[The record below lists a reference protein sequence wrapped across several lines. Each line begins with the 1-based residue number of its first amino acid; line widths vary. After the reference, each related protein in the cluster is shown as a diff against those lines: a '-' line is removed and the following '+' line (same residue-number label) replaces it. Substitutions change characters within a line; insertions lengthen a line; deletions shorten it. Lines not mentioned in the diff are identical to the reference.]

1 MDLLVCTYQTV
12 LIKAS
17 PCVLPYADKAL
28 GEFFCY
34 LRLEKLH
41 ENVIDLHALAYGLD
55 CMDDDAPPP
64 LMMLHPNDQDEDDDI
79 QPVPDPLPP
88 YIYIYIYISRKDCIQ
103 GGVDYLAHVHEPLY
117 SGIMSPPQ
125 RLSVMIKNHQPTL
138 GILVM
143 LPLGPDSPHSSR
155 SQCSRLEYNFPP
167 GIRPDEL
174 GVYQTHSA
182 VCNKKVD
189 TRAVLKFMEP
199 SDGRFHLYEMAV
211 DAYSKVLK
219 DSDADTETV
228 IERYFQCLQWEEEQ
242 KTLDDLY
249 GFVEGV
255 DCFAQMEDE
264 YFSEII
270 YTGYISIRVPLGL
283 RFVFQRVDGRKV
295 IEITVESWLL
305 EKVASLKEKI
315 GKMIQMQ
322 AKELKLRRK
331 AGGVLKEDK
340 SLAHN
345 NVEAGEILTPT
356 DLAHFKVELGR
367 CKS

>member
-1 MDLLVCTYQTV
+1 MIHFRLPKFDDLKHPPPLFRNPPPDITPIQLKVWLRSFIAQFVARYGIQFWHA
-12 LIKAS
+12 LIDMHAS

-79 QPVPDPLPP
+79 QPKLIKASVSGRWSQLK
-88 YIYIYIYISRKDCIQ
+88 S
-103 GGVDYLAHVHEPLY
+103 GVDYLAHVHEPLY

-182 VCNKKVD
+182 VCNKE
-189 TRAVLKFMEP
+189 RALFWRLLSEEYCRILKP
-199 SDGRFHLYEMAV
+199 
-211 DAYSKVLK
+211 
-219 DSDADTETV
+219 
-228 IERYFQCLQWEEEQ
+228 
-242 KTLDDLY
+242 
-249 GFVEGV
+249 
-255 DCFAQMEDE
+255 
-264 YFSEII
+264 
-270 YTGYISIRVPLGL
+270 
-283 RFVFQRVDGRKV
+283 
-295 IEITVESWLL
+295 L
-305 EKVASLKEKI
+305 EKS
-315 GKMIQMQ
+315 GDHM
-322 AKELKLRRK
+322 AKALEL
-331 AGGVLKEDK
+331 
-340 SLAHN
+340 
-345 NVEAGEILTPT
+345 
-356 DLAHFKVELGR
+356 
-367 CKS
+367 

>member
-1 MDLLVCTYQTV
+1 MEMDTTGGGLALRTPLSFPSNYDEF
-12 LIKAS
+12 AS
-17 PCVLPYADKAL
+17 PYHEI
-28 GEFFCY
+28 GII
-34 LRLEKLH
+34 KLTAMF
-41 ENVIDLHALAYGLD
+41 VARYGVRI
-55 CMDDDAPPP
+55 C
-64 LMMLHPNDQDEDDDI
+64 
-79 QPVPDPLPP
+79 
-88 YIYIYIYISRKDCIQ
+88 R
-103 GGVDYLAHVHEPLY
+103 
-117 SGIMSPPQ
+117 
-125 RLSVMIKNHQPTL
+125 
-138 GILVM
+138 
-143 LPLGPDSPHSSR
+143 
-155 SQCSRLEYNFPP
+155 
-167 GIRPDEL
+167 EL
-174 GVYQTHSA
+174 T
-182 VCNKKVD
+182 KKVD

-242 KTLDDLY
+242 KTLDDL
-249 GFVEGV
+249 
-255 DCFAQMEDE
+255 
-264 YFSEII
+264 
-270 YTGYISIRVPLGL
+270 VPLGL